1 MNRNNP
7 FMAAVESLEERLSNF
22 LQRIETATGLISS
35 SRSTAVEE
43 QGSRQLLERLDQLAL
58 SAGSTSPASVRDA
71 IASEELRSL
80 SEVLERKLTNMH
92 QTTDELETLVRSW
105 QEQLDRMELRLESL
119 LNVSQEPA
127 RFG

>member
-7 FMAAVESLEERLSNF
+7 FTAAMESLEERLSNF
-22 LQRIETATGLISS
+22 LQRIETATGLLSS
-35 SRSTAVEE
+35 PRSTAVEE
-43 QGSRQLLERLDQLAL
+43 QGGRELLERLDQLAL
-58 SAGSTSPASVRDA
+58 SAGSTSSANVRDA
-71 IASEELRSL
+71 IAGEELRSL
-80 SEVLERKLTNMH
+80 SEVLERKLTSMH

-105 QEQLDRMELRLESL
+105 QEQLDRMEQRLESL